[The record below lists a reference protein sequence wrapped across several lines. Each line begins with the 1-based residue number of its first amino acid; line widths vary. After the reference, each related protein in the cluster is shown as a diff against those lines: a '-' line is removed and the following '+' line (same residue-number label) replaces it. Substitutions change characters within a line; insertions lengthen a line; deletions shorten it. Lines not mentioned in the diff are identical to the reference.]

1 MKPNQLSSEQQA
13 EALRRYYG
21 GERIQS
27 IIDAYGLDC
36 IPGTFLRGFPRI
48 SLDKLCPHC
57 GVQMEVQRACRGR
70 GIGSGAS
77 QGIPTCPECKH
88 IDRPHCTCQACK
100 TKRGT
105 RRDKPRNQMPSATHS
120 ILAAVWEEACTS
132 RPEPEDLTVRQAVYL
147 LAATRGGLDRAQE
160 RLPSVR
166 TLSGRIAPGLD
177 LTRELM
183 RTLADAQLITVDP
196 GAAIVGDSTDLR
208 HYLTL
213 YFDAVHWRL
222 ALGVDGKENRRY
234 LDGLMD
240 LATTR

>member
-1 MKPNQLSSEQQA
+1 M
-13 EALRRYYG
+13 
-21 GERIQS
+21 
-27 IIDAYGLDC
+27 
-36 IPGTFLRGFPRI
+36 
-48 SLDKLCPHC
+48 
-57 GVQMEVQRACRGR
+57 
-70 GIGSGAS
+70 
-77 QGIPTCPECKH
+77 
-88 IDRPHCTCQACK
+88 
-100 TKRGT
+100 

-120 ILAAVWEEACTS
+120 ILAVAWEEACTS

-147 LAATRGGLDRAQE
+147 LAAARGGLDRAHE
-160 RLPSVR
+160 KLPSVR

-183 RTLADAQLITVDP
+183 RRLADPKLITVDP